1 MNSEQKIENIN
12 NSKNFEI
19 QQYKDIIS
27 QTENNIPPISK
38 KLSNGINTKKEG
50 RIIYLATD
58 NEEYKL
64 NLQTDNINNNELTN
78 KKSLQNIK
86 IELDKIIHNYN
97 NLMSQRSIE
106 LNIDK
111 NKIKKI
117 PNGFLMTKPKKSKKI
132 KVYKNKKNNLNT
144 LNQGNKYDFS
154 KYKNINNINSELNDL
169 NQNNKQI
176 KNGTKISQSTDN
188 VVTKFNN
195 NKNTYIR
202 KINIQRNP
210 TKENDSINKNQKTNI
225 LESNANNIL
234 SDLEISRNE
243 IIKPKLQTYYTS
255 NEPELK
261 TKNINEKKASNN
273 EPILDIL
280 VKFENNSSHLNR
292 SLEVKEN
299 NSFYNSINVFNDS
312 VNEKLNNCKIM
323 DDAFLSGIKNEDRKN
338 SLKNAIAIYNRFKKK
353 NNKFTNFNIHNSP
366 RSPNPEI
373 NTNMNEIK
381 EENEKENKNIL
392 NNLNTEEDNESEFSF
407 NSKPKKKEEKNSTNN
422 NNQINNMLIDY
433 PTSMNLNNFTYNYNE
448 GNEDNESKK
457 NTEKNDEIDNKLDN
471 FIDKINYKIKDDDN
485 KEDEVENKIEDKIK
499 EDENVELKTK
509 IKKLKK
515 PSFYVRKLIREEHY
529 YVDEDGK
536 EKILEVNECC
546 VDEEDKKKIEKPYI
560 KKNMNLKEGFNSS
573 KVKEDKNNFV
583 EKNNHLNNGKKNY
596 VEINSSIKNEDNRNY
611 YNNIETKKNKNL
623 NSNNNKIKKINLI
636 YDNKIGLNLEKK
648 IKNALKIFE
657 TGSPRSPRLK
667 LNNIKEK
674 RDIHNNN
681 NSNNNTDIIKEF
693 NCYFFNNG
701 KNTIN
706 ESTDNK
712 RKNSNYINYNSINN
726 NIIRQRS
733 PVNLGQ
739 NDNFINFKKDIFNI
753 KKDRPII
760 IHSSTYLNKNDNVN
774 RLTKPKLSLINTNV
788 LNINDIRD
796 EHSLNYEES
805 SYVNTPGY
813 KENNDS
819 LNIMDS
825 YIKVNK
831 VEKFKSEKILNT
843 SNKKRAK
850 DFNKR
855 HHVFH
860 EIKVTKNKLA
870 SNSQSN
876 YYSNELSLE
885 DLNTSLNTNNGRK
898 FSIKSINYINNNG
911 EKYIIKNPNVKN
923 IFEINSIIKKKQKN
937 FSQKSNSDSH
947 FSVKNRVLRRNSNN
961 GEKSHHK
968 YYESKSTKKKL
979 DSDYESEGNT
989 GRNSAYLPNF
999 DRNNININKAYKIN
1013 HKEKYFYQNFD
1024 GINNINRV
1032 LTQYN

>member
-1 MNSEQKIENIN
+1 MNSERKIENIN

-106 LNIDK
+106 LN
-111 NKIKKI
+111 
-117 PNGFLMTKPKKSKKI
+117 I

-261 TKNINEKKASNN
+261 TKKINEKKASNN

-373 NTNMNEIK
+373 NTNMNEI
-381 EENEKENKNIL
+381 
-392 NNLNTEEDNESEFSF
+392 
-407 NSKPKKKEEKNSTNN
+407 
-422 NNQINNMLIDY
+422 
-433 PTSMNLNNFTYNYNE
+433 
-448 GNEDNESKK
+448 
-457 NTEKNDEIDNKLDN
+457 
-471 FIDKINYKIKDDDN
+471 
-485 KEDEVENKIEDKIK
+485 
-499 EDENVELKTK
+499 
-509 IKKLKK
+509 
-515 PSFYVRKLIREEHY
+515 
-529 YVDEDGK
+529 
-536 EKILEVNECC
+536 
-546 VDEEDKKKIEKPYI
+546 
-560 KKNMNLKEGFNSS
+560 
-573 KVKEDKNNFV
+573 
-583 EKNNHLNNGKKNY
+583 
-596 VEINSSIKNEDNRNY
+596 
-611 YNNIETKKNKNL
+611 
-623 NSNNNKIKKINLI
+623 
-636 YDNKIGLNLEKK
+636 
-648 IKNALKIFE
+648 
-657 TGSPRSPRLK
+657 
-667 LNNIKEK
+667 
-674 RDIHNNN
+674 
-681 NSNNNTDIIKEF
+681 
-693 NCYFFNNG
+693 
-701 KNTIN
+701 
-706 ESTDNK
+706 
-712 RKNSNYINYNSINN
+712 
-726 NIIRQRS
+726 
-733 PVNLGQ
+733 
-739 NDNFINFKKDIFNI
+739 
-753 KKDRPII
+753 
-760 IHSSTYLNKNDNVN
+760 
-774 RLTKPKLSLINTNV
+774 
-788 LNINDIRD
+788 
-796 EHSLNYEES
+796 
-805 SYVNTPGY
+805 
-813 KENNDS
+813 
-819 LNIMDS
+819 
-825 YIKVNK
+825 
-831 VEKFKSEKILNT
+831 
-843 SNKKRAK
+843 
-850 DFNKR
+850 
-855 HHVFH
+855 
-860 EIKVTKNKLA
+860 
-870 SNSQSN
+870 
-876 YYSNELSLE
+876 
-885 DLNTSLNTNNGRK
+885 
-898 FSIKSINYINNNG
+898 
-911 EKYIIKNPNVKN
+911 
-923 IFEINSIIKKKQKN
+923 
-937 FSQKSNSDSH
+937 
-947 FSVKNRVLRRNSNN
+947 
-961 GEKSHHK
+961 
-968 YYESKSTKKKL
+968 
-979 DSDYESEGNT
+979 
-989 GRNSAYLPNF
+989 
-999 DRNNININKAYKIN
+999 
-1013 HKEKYFYQNFD
+1013 
-1024 GINNINRV
+1024 
-1032 LTQYN
+1032 

>member
-261 TKNINEKKASNN
+261 TKKINEKKASNN

-292 SLEVKEN
+292 SLEIKEN

-373 NTNMNEIK
+373 NTNMNEI
-381 EENEKENKNIL
+381 
-392 NNLNTEEDNESEFSF
+392 
-407 NSKPKKKEEKNSTNN
+407 
-422 NNQINNMLIDY
+422 
-433 PTSMNLNNFTYNYNE
+433 
-448 GNEDNESKK
+448 
-457 NTEKNDEIDNKLDN
+457 
-471 FIDKINYKIKDDDN
+471 
-485 KEDEVENKIEDKIK
+485 
-499 EDENVELKTK
+499 
-509 IKKLKK
+509 
-515 PSFYVRKLIREEHY
+515 
-529 YVDEDGK
+529 
-536 EKILEVNECC
+536 
-546 VDEEDKKKIEKPYI
+546 
-560 KKNMNLKEGFNSS
+560 
-573 KVKEDKNNFV
+573 
-583 EKNNHLNNGKKNY
+583 
-596 VEINSSIKNEDNRNY
+596 
-611 YNNIETKKNKNL
+611 
-623 NSNNNKIKKINLI
+623 
-636 YDNKIGLNLEKK
+636 
-648 IKNALKIFE
+648 
-657 TGSPRSPRLK
+657 
-667 LNNIKEK
+667 
-674 RDIHNNN
+674 
-681 NSNNNTDIIKEF
+681 
-693 NCYFFNNG
+693 
-701 KNTIN
+701 
-706 ESTDNK
+706 
-712 RKNSNYINYNSINN
+712 
-726 NIIRQRS
+726 
-733 PVNLGQ
+733 
-739 NDNFINFKKDIFNI
+739 
-753 KKDRPII
+753 
-760 IHSSTYLNKNDNVN
+760 
-774 RLTKPKLSLINTNV
+774 
-788 LNINDIRD
+788 
-796 EHSLNYEES
+796 
-805 SYVNTPGY
+805 
-813 KENNDS
+813 
-819 LNIMDS
+819 
-825 YIKVNK
+825 
-831 VEKFKSEKILNT
+831 
-843 SNKKRAK
+843 
-850 DFNKR
+850 
-855 HHVFH
+855 
-860 EIKVTKNKLA
+860 
-870 SNSQSN
+870 
-876 YYSNELSLE
+876 
-885 DLNTSLNTNNGRK
+885 
-898 FSIKSINYINNNG
+898 
-911 EKYIIKNPNVKN
+911 
-923 IFEINSIIKKKQKN
+923 
-937 FSQKSNSDSH
+937 
-947 FSVKNRVLRRNSNN
+947 
-961 GEKSHHK
+961 
-968 YYESKSTKKKL
+968 
-979 DSDYESEGNT
+979 
-989 GRNSAYLPNF
+989 
-999 DRNNININKAYKIN
+999 
-1013 HKEKYFYQNFD
+1013 
-1024 GINNINRV
+1024 
-1032 LTQYN
+1032 